1 MIEDMKIDICFNSFI
16 ERTLVKSFFHSST
29 PSQLAILHDFIEI
42 CLIAMSDWMKT
53 FNEINSFH
61 YFNWSQRWN
70 CSVSSKGIH
79 LLSRWFKNSISF
91 SLDWVLS
98 FSNDY
103 SHGLFSDPLVKVS
116 AGEEYIQMTKFHSK
130 KPQHFTFL
138 IWVFDQYLCLLA

>member
-79 LLSRWFKNSISF
+79 LLS
-91 SLDWVLS
+91 
-98 FSNDY
+98 SNDY